1 VAVGGRV
8 MDGGPRLDGKSAV
21 VLGAAQGIG
30 RAIALCFTGA
40 GAHVLCADLDEAGAQ
55 ATTAQAEKAGGKA
68 AVMRVDVTSSA
79 DAQALAARAV
89 EILGG
94 LDVLLYGAAA
104 HDASATV
111 PELEESVW
119 ERVMRVNLTGAYLV
133 SKACLP
139 VMIKSG
145 GGSIILIA
153 SQLGRVASAGRAAYC
168 TTKGGLI
175 QLAKVMAADH
185 AAQGVRVNTLSPGAV
200 ETDRLVRRWGD
211 MGKAREIMAPKH
223 LLGRLG
229 QPDEIARAALFLAS
243 PASSFMTGADLLVDG
258 GYTAI

>member
-8 MDGGPRLDGKSAV
+8 MEGGPRLDGKSAV
-21 VLGAAQGIG
+21 VVGAAQGIG
-30 RAIALCFTGA
+30 RAIALCFAGA
-40 GAHVLCADLDEAGAQ
+40 GAHVLCADIDEVGAT
-55 ATTAQAEKAGGKA
+55 ATAAQAERSGGKA
-68 AVMRVDVTSSA
+68 AAARIDVTKAA

-89 EILGG
+89 EVFGG
-94 LDVLLYGAAA
+94 LDVLLFGAAT

-119 ERVMRVNLTGAYLV
+119 ERVLRVNLTGAYLV
-133 SKACLP
+133 CKACLP
-139 VMIKSG
+139 VMIRGG

-153 SQLGRVASAGRAAYC
+153 SQLGRVASPGRAAYC

-175 QLAKVMAADH
+175 QLARVMAADH

-211 MGKAREIMAPKH
+211 MGKAREVMAPKH

-229 QPDEIARAALFLAS
+229 QPDEIAGAALFLAS
-243 PASSFMTGADLLVDG
+243 SASSFMTGADLLVDG
-258 GYTAI
+258 GYTAV

>member
-8 MDGGPRLDGKSAV
+8 MDGSQRLDGKSAIV
-21 VLGAAQGIG
+21 VGAAQGIG

-40 GAHVLCADLDEAGAQ
+40 GARVLCADIDEAGAR
-55 ATTAQAEKAGGKA
+55 ATAAQAEKEGGKA
-68 AVMRVDVTSSA
+68 GVVRVDVSSSA
-79 DAQALAARAV
+79 DARALAARAV
-89 EILGG
+89 EIFGG
-94 LDVLLYGAAA
+94 LDVLLYGAAT

-119 ERVMRVNLTGAYLV
+119 ERVIRVNLTGAYLV

-139 VMIKSG
+139 VMIKGG

-211 MGKAREIMAPKH
+211 MGKAREIMSPKH